1 MRRSLATFG
10 RLGANFAGG
19 EEARLESQQETLKK
33 GLADRAVTFTP
44 DQLQEPLEI
53 SCFDRWKGIKAQ
65 RIKDKKELC
74 QSRAF
79 RAGACGTINSVLV
92 TSYDFWLKLSSSGVW
107 TRQARNREDHRS
119 KWRCFAPAGPSDQ
132 GCPPEAYNVL
142 QRWFRSFSAWCHLK
156 RYDEWL
162 CHICMMIHSA
172 LPRFPNFRSRTN
184 SIWRWCARCHCTP
197 ESPPKAFARAQWG

>member
-53 SCFDRWKGIKAQ
+53 SCNGCHASIDERGSKLNAS
-65 RIKDKKELC
+65 RCIKDKKELC

-79 RAGACGTINSVLV
+79 RAGACGTINYVLV
-92 TSYDFWLKLSSSGVW
+92 TSYDS
-107 TRQARNREDHRS
+107 
-119 KWRCFAPAGPSDQ
+119 
-132 GCPPEAYNVL
+132 
-142 QRWFRSFSAWCHLK
+142 
-156 RYDEWL
+156 
-162 CHICMMIHSA
+162 
-172 LPRFPNFRSRTN
+172 
-184 SIWRWCARCHCTP
+184 
-197 ESPPKAFARAQWG
+197 